1 MSTSAARSLEPV
13 AVGSYDRRSTPRA
26 PERVALNRDQIR
38 ERWRMGVEARA
49 LVLVT
54 AVLLAF
60 GLAVLYSASAIAA
73 MQEGRSS
80 AHYFLKQ
87 LSGILVGAV
96 AFAVAA
102 KVDAE
107 KWREWAWPIMGV
119 AIFTMLLT
127 VLPFTKSIAPPIHGS
142 RRFLF
147 GGSIQPS
154 EFAKLAVI
162 VWTSMLLVKK
172 QETGQLRRLSKGML
186 PFLCVV
192 GSLAVLAALEP
203 DLSVAMTFMLIMAI
217 ILFAGGVRIGH
228 FIALGIM
235 GIPVLWHELERLNYV
250 VQRLFAFL
258 GTSDARA
265 EISYQ
270 LKQSL
275 VAVGSGGFA
284 GVGFGQGR
292 QQYGFLPFPYSDF
305 IGSNIGEEWG
315 FLGLTLLTAA
325 YSLYAY
331 LGFRI
336 AKHARTRFQELL
348 AIGLTVMMSLTAFL
362 HLGVVIGL
370 LPTTG
375 LTLPFISYGRS
386 NLVLSLLMT
395 GLLVNVGSERQ
406 RVVGETATDP
416 LAA

>member
-1 MSTSAARSLEPV
+1 MTTSAARGLEPL
-13 AVGSYDRRSTPRA
+13 AVGSYDRRSTPRGQ
-26 PERVALNRDQIR
+26 ERVALNRDQIR

-73 MQEGRSS
+73 MQEGRGS

-87 LSGILVGAV
+87 LSGVLVGAV

-107 KWREWAWPIMGV
+107 KWREWAWPIMGI
-119 AIFTMLLT
+119 ALFTMLLT

-142 RRFLF
+142 RRFLL

-235 GIPVLWHELERLNYV
+235 GIRCS
-250 VQRLFAFL
+250 
-258 GTSDARA
+258 GTSSSGSTTSCSGCSPFSAR
-265 EISYQ
+265 
-270 LKQSL
+270 
-275 VAVGSGGFA
+275 
-284 GVGFGQGR
+284 
-292 QQYGFLPFPYSDF
+292 
-305 IGSNIGEEWG
+305 
-315 FLGLTLLTAA
+315 
-325 YSLYAY
+325 
-331 LGFRI
+331 
-336 AKHARTRFQELL
+336 RTRAPRS
-348 AIGLTVMMSLTAFL
+348 AISSSSRWWRSDRADCSASASARDGSSTASCRSRT
-362 HLGVVIGL
+362 
-370 LPTTG
+370 PTSSGAT
-375 LTLPFISYGRS
+375 SARS
-386 NLVLSLLMT
+386 GASW
-395 GLLVNVGSERQ
+395 
-406 RVVGETATDP
+406 D
-416 LAA
+416 